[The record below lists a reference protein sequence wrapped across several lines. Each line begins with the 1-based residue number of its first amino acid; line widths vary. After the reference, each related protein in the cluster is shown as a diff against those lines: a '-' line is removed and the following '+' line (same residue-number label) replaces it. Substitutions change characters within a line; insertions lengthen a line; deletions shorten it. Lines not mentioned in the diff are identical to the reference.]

1 MLAKI
6 KLYIYNKKIKG
17 AKVMPKKK
25 DSAVDAKLEE
35 LEKIDL
41 DSVELEARDDEVAD
55 LSKKEKTKSSKKD
68 KKAKAEYTPEQK
80 EIAKLKSQLLQEK
93 IKNVGKKKSKNFI
106 TKKEKRKFRDT
117 SYDSNATL
125 WSILKGAGFMFFAFG
140 LLALIMIV
148 ITKA

>member
-1 MLAKI
+1 
-6 KLYIYNKKIKG
+6 
-17 AKVMPKKK
+17 MPKKK
-25 DSAVDAKLEE
+25 DSAVDAKIEE
-35 LEKIDL
+35 LENLDL
-41 DSVELEARDDEVAD
+41 DSIELEVKDDEVVA
-55 LSKKEKTKSSKKD
+55 SEKKEDAKTSKHSKKD
-68 KKAKAEYTPEQK
+68 KKEKADYTPEQK
-80 EIAKLKSQLLQEK
+80 EIAKLQSQLLQEK

-117 SYDSNATL
+117 SYDSNATI